1 MTEPSPAARLVLA
14 CARVHPGASERDRIA
29 EALRQPIDW
38 DEVAALATRHG
49 LAALL
54 HRNLGELPGVPKR
67 VGAMLWARAETVARR
82 NEAMSA
88 ELCRV
93 LGALEAG
100 GVDAVPF
107 KGPVLTLDL
116 YGELGLREFGDLD
129 LLVMPGDLTRAVHL
143 LAPLGY
149 LPQHALAAHLEEAWM
164 ASPRA
169 HEMALLDERR
179 GFMVELQWSANPG
192 FAIPRV
198 ADRDWWRR
206 LERRPFFGHET
217 NVLSARENAI
227 ALLVHG
233 SKHAWANLGWLVDIA
248 ELARSGRTD
257 WEWLLA
263 TARAER
269 AVRRVA
275 LGLDLARR
283 LLDAP
288 VPDVALALIEEARV
302 SSITNAIVPSILAP
316 EFTGRPIAA
325 SQRIQVALLDTPA
338 QRWRYLAMLAF
349 APALGDLQR
358 WRLPPGL
365 FFLYWLL
372 RPLRLAEAHLFSPRS
387 PRIPTGASPRTPP
400 PQPHSTN

>member
-1 MTEPSPAARLVLA
+1 MTELSPAARLVLA
-14 CARVHPGASERDRIA
+14 CARVNLDASARDRIV
-29 EALRQPIDW
+29 EALAQPVDW
-38 DEVAALATRHG
+38 DGAMALAMRHG

-54 HRNLGELPGVPKR
+54 HRHLGPLPGVPKR
-67 VGAMLWARAETVARR
+67 VAAMLWARAETVARR

-100 GVDAVPF
+100 GVEAVPF
-107 KGPVLTLDL
+107 KGPVLTMEL

-129 LLVMPGDLTRAVHL
+129 LLVMPGDVAQAAHL
-143 LAPLGY
+143 LATLGY
-149 LPQHALAAHLEEAWM
+149 RPQHALAAHLEKAWM

-169 HEMALLDERR
+169 HEMALVDERR

-198 ADRDWWRR
+198 ADRDWWRHP
-206 LERRPFFGHET
+206 ERRPFFGREM
-217 NVLSARENAI
+217 NVLSARENVI

-248 ELARSGRTD
+248 ELAHSGSVD

-263 TARAER
+263 TARTER
-269 AVRRVA
+269 AMRRVA

-288 VPDVALALIEEARV
+288 MPAAAAAFIVEAKV
-302 SSITNAIVPSILAP
+302 SSIANAIVPSILSP
-316 EFTGRPIAA
+316 EFTTAPITA
-325 SQRIQVALLDTPA
+325 SQRIQVALLDTTA
-338 QRWRYLAMLAF
+338 QRRRYLATLAF
-349 APALGDLQR
+349 APALGDLER
-358 WRLPPGL
+358 WRLPPTL

-372 RPLRLAEAHLFSPRS
+372 RPLRLAQAYLFSPRS

-400 PQPHSTN
+400 PQPHSTS